1 MSFSQPASRFSVASF
16 GSLRHDRY
24 ASARGDY
31 LTEHGDIFT
40 REDRLGQAEGRVRRE
55 PVWLIPIWTGRSM
68 RQVCND
74 RSRQRAKP
82 RSASSLIPTL
92 SCSVGT
98 KMAYDWDFSAIFL
111 NGPLWLSGVY
121 VTLIYSVVTI
131 SGGMLIGAIGGIVGV
146 SPLKSVRYTIGLLF
160 NVYVQLFRSTPLIVQ
175 IIWFYYALP
184 IVAQIT
190 IPGWLAAGLGLTL
203 YMGAFSTEIFRG
215 GIISID
221 KRQWN
226 AARSLGMTYGQMMRR
241 IILPQAISRM
251 MPAFANQAIVQ
262 LKNTSLLYVIAV
274 PDLMYTGYLVM
285 SKTYRPLETY
295 TATAVIYS
303 LMITPLQLIARRLEI
318 RHDV

>member
-1 MSFSQPASRFSVASF
+1 MS
-16 GSLRHDRY
+16 
-24 ASARGDY
+24 
-31 LTEHGDIFT
+31 
-40 REDRLGQAEGRVRRE
+40 
-55 PVWLIPIWTGRSM
+55 
-68 RQVCND
+68 
-74 RSRQRAKP
+74 
-82 RSASSLIPTL
+82 
-92 SCSVGT
+92 
-98 KMAYDWDFSAIFL
+98 YDWNFSAIFL
-111 NGPLWLSGVY
+111 NGSLWLSGVY
-121 VTLIYSVVTI
+121 ITLIYSFVTI
-131 SGGMLIGAIGGIVGV
+131 SGGMLIGAIGGLVGV
-146 SPLKSVRYTIGLLF
+146 SPLKGVRYTIGLVFL
-160 NVYVQLFRSTPLIVQ
+160 VYVQLFRSTPLIVQ

-184 IVAQIT
+184 IVAGIS

-241 IILPQAISRM
+241 IVLPQAVRRM
-251 MPAFANQAIVQ
+251 TPAFANQAIVQ

-295 TATAVIYS
+295 TATAIIYS
-303 LMITPLQLIARRLEI
+303 LMITPLQILARRLEV